1 MGTVVKIKVPA
12 PVVTGGG
19 INFDRWLELMRKI
32 RQADLDKDLT
42 AMQKYISE
50 IEFNISDDKPTF
62 NLTSYDDLIIKNGV
76 MAEVNIKEAKNKLL
90 ALNSEVRQTVAK
102 FEKDAKKIESINKLI
117 EKGMQ
122 WVGNDKSRA
131 DQLSKALNYLKRVS
145 STHNGLLSAPLMT
158 HAALSKAANSIR
170 KAS

>member
-1 MGTVVKIKVPA
+1 MGTVVKIKAPA

-32 RQADLDKDLT
+32 RQADLNKDLT

-50 IEFNISDDKPTF
+50 IEFGKAAAKPE
-62 NLTSYDDLIIKNGV
+62 LDLKSYEDLIIRNGV
-76 MAEVNIKEAKNKLL
+76 MADVDIKEVKDKLL
-90 ALNSEVRQTVAK
+90 ALNTEVRQTVTK
-102 FEKDAKKIESINKLI
+102 FEQDAKKIEAINKLI
-117 EKGMQ
+117 QKGMQ

-131 DQLSKALNYLKRVS
+131 DALTKALNYLKRVS

-158 HAALSKAANSIR
+158 HAALSKAANSLR